1 MGGENKQ
8 NENGSCLFTRSH
20 DSMPIKHRHSVS
32 RLSSLIRHPSADK
45 ARGRERERG
54 ARREEEQEARRGAL
68 LPGHRHAPRPAP
80 LVLMKHQH
88 FFFFFFRIF
97 FNLYITDNIQDD
109 LNHIYHDKQGDF
121 YMQNHHEAT
130 FLLYPLLCDD
140 IRDLKLCY

>member
-80 LVLMKHQH
+80 LVLNKHH
-88 FFFFFFRIF
+88 LFKIIFSIIF
-97 FNLYITDNIQDD
+97 FVFV
-109 LNHIYHDKQGDF
+109 YHV
-121 YMQNHHEAT
+121 
-130 FLLYPLLCDD
+130 
-140 IRDLKLCY
+140 